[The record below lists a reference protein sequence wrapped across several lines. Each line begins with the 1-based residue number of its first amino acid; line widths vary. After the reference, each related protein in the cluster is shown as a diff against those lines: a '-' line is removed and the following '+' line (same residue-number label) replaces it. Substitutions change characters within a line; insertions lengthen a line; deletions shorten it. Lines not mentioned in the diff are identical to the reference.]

1 MGSGVLALHEI
12 KDWNLEAIESIAP
25 YLISRPNAQ
34 ASQSAGRRPAL
45 LEHRTLTRALVA
57 CEHSQMPP
65 PLTYAGYLDLENLL
79 TLQKPRSSPPEHD
92 EMLFII
98 IHQTYELWFK
108 ELLHE
113 FEKINRDFSA
123 GVLFGAIH
131 TFKRVRTIMKVLVAQ
146 IDILETMTPSS
157 FSSFRDRLETASG
170 FQSIQF
176 RELEVLRGYKR
187 SSRLAHVKPDF
198 PGYDLLQRRL
208 GESTV
213 IDHFYDFLAT
223 RGGQISPELKNRD
236 LSQPNE
242 PNEQVQ
248 REILRLYQSSPE
260 VSILFELMTDFDEGL
275 QEWRYRHI
283 KLVERT
289 IGAKHGTGGSPGVP
303 FLKQALLKPIFHD
316 LLAIRHQM

>member
-1 MGSGVLALHEI
+1 MA
-12 KDWNLEAIESIAP
+12 
-25 YLISRPNAQ
+25 
-34 ASQSAGRRPAL
+34 
-45 LEHRTLTRALVA
+45 
-57 CEHSQMPP
+57 
-65 PLTYAGYLDLENLL
+65 PLTYGTYLDLEKLL

-123 GVLFGAIH
+123 GDLFGAIH

-170 FQSIQF
+170 FQSVQF
-176 RELEVLRGYKR
+176 RELEFVLGYKR
-187 SSRLAHVKPDF
+187 AATLHYLKPDF
-198 PGYDLLQRRL
+198 PGYDRLQQRL
-208 GESTV
+208 GQRTV

-223 RGGQISPELKNRD
+223 RGVQIPEELKNRD
-236 LSQPNE
+236 LAQPNQPNE
-242 PNEQVQ
+242 HIQA
-248 REILRLYQSSPE
+248 EILRLYQTSPE
-260 VSILFELMTDFDEGL
+260 LLILFELMTDLDEGF

-303 FLKQALLKPIFHD
+303 FLKESLFRPVFHD
-316 LLAIRHQM
+316 LWAIRHKM